1 MAQQSSLWGRMFDAT
16 AALAIRAWMGTL
28 RIHVDAQDPSLDP
41 RSGSKGH
48 IYCFWHEDLV
58 FHGGL
63 MAGSG
68 THAMISRSRDGERIA
83 RIMQRLGLQP
93 VRGSSNRGGAN
104 AALEVL
110 RLGAEA
116 NVGIAVDGPRGP
128 RRRMQPGAVFLASRT
143 GMPLVAIGASYH
155 RPWRVRSW
163 DQMAFAR
170 PWSRAVVSASAAIH
184 VPPDLDDVQLS
195 QYRDSV
201 ESTMHEQ
208 SARADSLVQQWV
220 ASGSRPA
227 AGEELSVAD
236 LKAGRRAA

>member
-1 MAQQSSLWGRMFDAT
+1 MAQSSLWGRMFDAT

-28 RIHVDAQDPSLDP
+28 RIHVDAVDPCLDP
-41 RSGSKGH
+41 RLGSKGH

-83 RIMQRLGLQP
+83 RIMERLGLRP
-93 VRGSSNRGGAN
+93 IRGSSHRGGAH

-110 RLGAEA
+110 RLGADA

-128 RRRMQPGAVFLASRT
+128 RRRLQPGAVFLASRT
-143 GMPLVAIGASYH
+143 GMPLVAIGAGYH

-170 PWSRAVVSASAAIH
+170 PLSRVVVSASAAIQIA
-184 VPPDLDDVQLS
+184 PDLDDSELANCRDHVESILLS
-195 QYRDSV
+195 Q
-201 ESTMHEQ
+201 T
-208 SARADSLVQQWV
+208 ARADRLVRQWA
-220 ASGSRPA
+220 ASGLRP
-227 AGEELSVAD
+227 GVSGQPPESDMVPE
-236 LKAGRRAA
+236 RRAA